1 MENIQI
7 EKIAYEGDKHGY
19 HFKASYLI
27 EPKGEALI
35 EISKDGKM
43 VREFLFPAYK
53 IWNIAAH
60 AHDIAEGLDRES
72 DSGLYTAG
80 SDGLGGNSYQPSKP
94 ENNGTYN

>member
-7 EKIAYEGDKHGY
+7 EKIAFAIDGGGY
-19 HFKASYLI
+19 HFKASYLT
-27 EPKGEALI
+27 EPANDALI
-35 EISKDGKM
+35 EISKNGKL

-72 DSGLYTAG
+72 NDGLRVAG
-80 SDGLGGNSYQPSKP
+80 SDLLGGNAYR
-94 ENNGTYN
+94 E

>member
-7 EKIAYEGDKHGY
+7 EKVAFAIDGGGY
-19 HFKASYLI
+19 HFKASYLK
-27 EPKGEALI
+27 EPSADALI
-35 EISKDGKM
+35 QISKSGQLVK
-43 VREFLFPAYK
+43 EFLFPAYK

-94 ENNGTYN
+94 ENK